1 MSLSIDTIKVRLTFI
16 EGILGTQST
25 DKNIYEN
32 YILSKVP
39 ENMNVNADEEK
50 AALPEAGSGDGTA
63 VLSTVF
69 PRTPDGAPMFWDY
82 QIKGFFKDAC
92 AALARASGTKSKA
105 MKAYKKIIDGT
116 IFVSPRQ
123 IPINFSGKIASC
135 ERSLRASTPQGERIA
150 LTSSEEIGAG
160 ASAEFET
167 NLLNPEHEEA
177 VREWL
182 GYGCLRGLGQ
192 WRNSGKGRFAVEYLD

>member
-1 MSLSIDTIKVRLTFI
+1 MSLSINTIKVKLTFI

-25 DKNIYEN
+25 DKKIYEN
-32 YILSKVP
+32 YILSKAP
-39 ENMNVNADEEK
+39 ETMNINADEEK
-50 AALPEAGSGDGTA
+50 AALPDAESGDKTIT
-63 VLSTVF
+63 VNTVF

-92 AALARASGTKSKA
+92 ASLSRADGTKSKA
-105 MKAYKKIIDGT
+105 LKAYKKIIDGT
-116 IFVSPRQ
+116 IFVTPRQ
-123 IPINFSGKIASC
+123 IPIEFDGKIAFC
-135 ERSLRASTPQGERIA
+135 ERPLRASTPQGERIA

-160 ASAEFET
+160 ASVVFEI

-192 WRNSGKGRFAVEYLD
+192 WRNSGKGRFTVEYLD